1 MMRFGPNLFN
11 SLSMV
16 EAEGIGLAAP
26 QVSRSQQVVVM
37 ECPGEGG
44 FPKTILVNPKIVFYG
59 PQQVENW
66 EGCLSV
72 DGLRGKVTRPSMIR
86 VQALDRQAMPVDF
99 EATGLFGVCI
109 QHELD
114 HLIGKVFL
122 DRMTELSSLTQ
133 LEEFEQYWKQDHAT
147 VI

>member
-1 MMRFGPNLFN
+1 
-11 SLSMV
+11 
-16 EAEGIGLAAP
+16 
-26 QVSRSQQVVVM
+26 
-37 ECPGEGG
+37 
-44 FPKTILVNPKIVFYG
+44 
-59 PQQVENW
+59 
-66 EGCLSV
+66 
-72 DGLRGKVTRPSMIR
+72 MIR
-86 VQALDRQAMPVDF
+86 VQALDRQGMPVDF

-133 LEEFEQYWKQDHAT
+133 LEEFDQYWKQDHAT